1 MFSPHVLLECDQI
14 PTVLANH
21 RHVPIG
27 TGSPQHLL
35 HLFTENHFNHS
46 VIEMQKFSRI
56 KVKLPD
62 SLAHPLAEV
71 DAPDG
76 RDGDAQKDNDD
87 ALDARLQGSD
97 FLVVGGE

>member
-14 PTVLANH
+14 PAILANH

-35 HLFTENHFNHS
+35 HLHTEKHL
-46 VIEMQKFSRI
+46 IWLK
-56 KVKLPD
+56 KVKSPD
-62 SLAHPLAEV
+62 QAVLAHPLAEV

-76 RDGDAQKDNDD
+76 RDGDAQEDNDD
-87 ALDARLQGSD
+87 ALDARLHD
-97 FLVVGGE
+97 VVVGE